1 MHAVGRDARPRDGV
15 MRVDPVTIVAAG
27 VVTPIGAD
35 LDTFWSGLVDGRD
48 GISTIERFRVDD
60 FRVGRAGEIKHVPLA
75 AGERSAACRATLL
88 LLAAARDLSRRAAL
102 DAEPARRSEEHTS

>member
-15 MRVDPVTIVAAG
+15 MRVDPVAIVAGG

-35 LDTFWSGLVDGRD
+35 LDTFWAGLVDGRD

-60 FRVGRAGEIKHVPLA
+60 LRVGRAGEIKHVPLA
-75 AGERSAACRATLL
+75 AGDKPVACRATLL
-88 LLAAARDLSRRAAL
+88 LRAAARDLLRRSTL
-102 DAEPARRSEEHTS
+102 DAEP